1 MLATEVHRRLISD
14 CNGRDPR
21 FGAVLPLRRFGIALV
36 PCLPVLG
43 GFPAATPRFA
53 PPCAGPDCG
62 DPPFRRRPPGSGLS
76 CRKTGLN
83 LTSFRGSGRLFRFLA
98 AIRVDGCGITPGRK
112 HSRRRCPVPQ
122 PTKPPRTLL
131 EHSTSKQV
139 RQLCRPTKPPRTL
152 LGYFADLRTLGIDC
166 LTKPPRTLLGHF
178 RSRIRPSVELPTKP
192 PRDLLGRYVGPRTAL
207 KTVRWAYETAQDFAR
222 AFGRRALDEHRVTY
236 DAAQNFTR
244 ALLRDSLARPTRYA
258 RRRDVPPTSGTC
270 TAIGC
275 RCWRRGG
282 SRCRWAHRRV
292 ARFRVRRRNPAGQA
306 QGLRSRVALRR

>member
-36 PCLPVLG
+36 PCLHQTAMGVTLALVPCSRYGVSASLWCRASRFWAVFPPRRRGSRRPVLAQT
-43 GFPAATPRFA
+43 AAIPLSDA
-53 PPCAGPDCG
+53 D
-62 DPPFRRRPPGSGLS
+62 PPGSGLS

-122 PTKPPRTLL
+122 PTKPPKTLL
-131 EHSTSKQV
+131 EHSASKQV
-139 RQLCRPTKPPRTL
+139 RQLCRPTKPSRTL

-178 RSRIRPSVELPTKP
+178 RSRISPSVELPTKP
-192 PRDLLGRYVGPRTAL
+192 PRALLRRYVGPRTAL
-207 KTVRWAYETAQDFAR
+207 KTA
-222 AFGRRALDEHRVTY
+222 
-236 DAAQNFTR
+236 
-244 ALLRDSLARPTRYA
+244 
-258 RRRDVPPTSGTC
+258 
-270 TAIGC
+270 
-275 RCWRRGG
+275 
-282 SRCRWAHRRV
+282 
-292 ARFRVRRRNPAGQA
+292 
-306 QGLRSRVALRR
+306 

>member
-122 PTKPPRTLL
+122 P
-131 EHSTSKQV
+131 
-139 RQLCRPTKPPRTL
+139 
-152 LGYFADLRTLGIDC
+152 
-166 LTKPPRTLLGHF
+166 TKPPRTLLGHF